1 MTNKKK
7 YKVLTTMAETIYEK
21 AERLRMATLVKNFP
35 YWGWGVHEGLRCARS
50 DNTGCNTYWK
60 DGKLYAK

>member
-1 MTNKKK
+1 MT
-7 YKVLTTMAETIYEK
+7 ETIYEK

-35 YWGWGVHEGLRCARS
+35 YWGWGVHEGLRCKNNN
-50 DNTGCNTYWK
+50 NTGCNTYWK